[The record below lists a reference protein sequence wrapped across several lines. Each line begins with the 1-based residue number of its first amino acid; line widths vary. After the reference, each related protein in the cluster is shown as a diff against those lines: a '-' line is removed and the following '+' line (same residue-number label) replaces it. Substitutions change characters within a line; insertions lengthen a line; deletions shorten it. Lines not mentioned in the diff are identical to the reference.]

1 MALLLPTSLMALLL
15 PTSLWILL
23 DVVAWALVHAAVGY
37 LVHRL
42 PATRFSRDN
51 LLTRSRPFEDGGRL
65 YQRLTR
71 VKRWKAWLP
80 EAGNFFRG
88 GFDKRQLSGTDDR
101 SLERYMRETRR
112 AETGH
117 WITLVVA
124 PLFFAWNPPRAG
136 AVMVLYALVI
146 NVPCILALRYNRLRL
161 ERILGIRRNIR
172 KA

>member
-1 MALLLPTSLMALLL
+1 MALPL
-15 PTSLWILL
+15 PTSLWILV
-23 DVVAWALVHAAVGY
+23 DFVAWIFVHAAVGY

-42 PATRFSRDN
+42 PAARFASDN
-51 LLTRSRPFEDGGRL
+51 LLTRGRAFENEGRI

-80 EAGNFFRG
+80 EAGDAFRG
-88 GFDKRQLSGTDDR
+88 GFDKRRLGGAGEAN
-101 SLERYMRETRR
+101 LERYMQETRR

-117 WITLVVA
+117 WITLVIA

-136 AVMVLYALVI
+136 VVMIVYALVI
-146 NVPCILALRYNRLRL
+146 NVPCIVALRYNRLRL
-161 ERILGIRRNIR
+161 ERIIRLRRRKVR